1 MAAHTRSGAGGHR
14 LATFRLLL
22 AALSTAA
29 LVLGASPA
37 IGAVSGPVLT
47 LDEQQFLSSR
57 PIVSTETFEEFSTP
71 TEFPTT
77 QRRVVIDGVRYR
89 SIDPAPPWW
98 IVDQESFAEPTNA
111 LFRRFSNGFGF
122 TADLAVAFR
131 DGGSA
136 RALGFRLY
144 AFATNN
150 RFELQVTEA
159 NGAVT
164 TLALPIGM
172 VGPTFV
178 GVSSPNRI
186 RRVRITQR
194 SDISGVSLS
203 NFSLDEV
210 SRSAIRR

>member
-1 MAAHTRSGAGGHR
+1 MVARTPSGAGGHR
-14 LATFRLLL
+14 LVTARLLL

-37 IGAVSGPVLT
+37 LAAASGPVLT

-57 PIVSTETFEEFSTP
+57 PIVSTETFDEFSTP

-89 SIDPAPPWW
+89 SVDVAPPWW
-98 IVDQESFAEPTNA
+98 IVDQEFFTQPTNV
-111 LFRRFSNGFGF
+111 LFRRFSNGFET

-136 RALGFRLY
+136 RAIGFRLNP
-144 AFATNN
+144 FATNN
-150 RFELQVTEA
+150 RFELRVTEA
-159 NGAVT
+159 DGAT
-164 TLALPIGM
+164 TTVALPIGI
-172 VGPTFV
+172 VGPQYV
-178 GVSSPNRI
+178 GLSSPNRI
-186 RRVRITQR
+186 RRVVITQR
-194 SDISGVSLS
+194 SDLPGVSLS
-203 NFSLDEV
+203 NFSLDDV

>member
-1 MAAHTRSGAGGHR
+1 VVTI
-14 LATFRLLL
+14 RLLL
-22 AALSTAA
+22 AALSTVT

-37 IGAVSGPVLT
+37 QAAASGPVLT
-47 LDEQQFLSSR
+47 LDEHQFLSSR

-98 IVDQESFAEPTNA
+98 IVDQEFFAEPTNV
-111 LFRRFSNGFGF
+111 LFRRFSSGFDV
-122 TADLAVAFR
+122 TINLAIAFR

-136 RALGFRLY
+136 RALGFRLNP
-144 AFATNN
+144 FATNN

-172 VGPTFV
+172 VGPQYV

-186 RRVRITQR
+186 RRVLITQR

-203 NFSLDEV
+203 NFSLDDV
-210 SRSAIRR
+210 SRGAIRR